1 MQQTIQI
8 GQVVQPSMLSSVG
21 SIVKNLKVWLGAK
34 SEWFSAIAGEC
45 VTNSEVVK
53 AHAVAVGV
61 LAVIGL
67 GGALL

>member
-1 MQQTIQI
+1 MIAMTMNA
-8 GQVVQPSMLSSVG
+8 QVAVRM
-21 SIVKNLKVWLGAK
+21 WLGAK

-45 VTNSEVVK
+45 VTKGEVMK

>member
-1 MQQTIQI
+1 MTTMIVR
-8 GQVVQPSMLSSVG
+8 GMVRPSVLSSVER
-21 SIVKNLKVWLGAK
+21 IVKNLKVWLGAK

-45 VTNSEVVK
+45 VTNGEVMK

>member
-1 MQQTIQI
+1 MIAMTMNA
-8 GQVVQPSMLSSVG
+8 QVAVRM
-21 SIVKNLKVWLGAK
+21 WLGAK

-45 VTNSEVVK
+45 VTNGEVMK

-61 LAVIGL
+61 LTVIGL